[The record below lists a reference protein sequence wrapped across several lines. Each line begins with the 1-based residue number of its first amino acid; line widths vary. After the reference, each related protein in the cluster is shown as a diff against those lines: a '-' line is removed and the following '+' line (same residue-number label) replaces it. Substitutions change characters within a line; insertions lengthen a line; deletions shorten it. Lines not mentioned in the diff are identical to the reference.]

1 MARVAGQEAR
11 LNYLSGLIHDQ
22 IEPKIVE
29 EYTTLKAWG
38 LDKPMMSIEQ
48 HKKEIYEMNTQL
60 YRAYKRIKELMEQ
73 VERLKSG
80 G

>member
-1 MARVAGQEAR
+1 MARVAEQEAR

-38 LDKPMMSIEQ
+38 LNKPMMSIVDIREDLIRPQ
-48 HKKEIYEMNTQL
+48 WHWLASRRLILVIYKL
-60 YRAYKRIKELMEQ
+60 GD
-73 VERLKSG
+73 S
-80 G
+80 

>member
-1 MARVAGQEAR
+1 
-11 LNYLSGLIHDQ
+11 
-22 IEPKIVE
+22 
-29 EYTTLKAWG
+29 
-38 LDKPMMSIEQ
+38 MMSIEE